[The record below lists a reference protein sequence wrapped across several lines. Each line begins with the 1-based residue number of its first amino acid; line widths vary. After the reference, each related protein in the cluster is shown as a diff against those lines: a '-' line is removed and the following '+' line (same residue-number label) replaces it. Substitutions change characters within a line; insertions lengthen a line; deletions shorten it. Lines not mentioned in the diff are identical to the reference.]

1 MLRTLMP
8 LKRTFKAEVP
18 LHQPTE
24 INSIGKDALSQLVHA
39 NDLKPCC
46 ALNVNVPVQAK
57 GVSIWAAL
65 RIPGVVSFALTLFF
79 SKLVAYTFL
88 YWLPFYLNSVD
99 IGGRRLTPKV
109 YWHLLTETRTPA

>member
-1 MLRTLMP
+1 
-8 LKRTFKAEVP
+8 LKASTSPGV
-18 LHQPTE
+18 L
-24 INSIGKDALSQLVHA
+24 
-39 NDLKPCC
+39 
-46 ALNVNVPVQAK
+46 VQAK

-65 RIPGVVSFALTLFF
+65 RIPGVMSFALTLFF

-109 YWHLLTETRTPA
+109 GCAALNS

>member
-1 MLRTLMP
+1 ML
-8 LKRTFKAEVP
+8 
-18 LHQPTE
+18 
-24 INSIGKDALSQLVHA
+24 
-39 NDLKPCC
+39 
-46 ALNVNVPVQAK
+46 VQAK

-65 RIPGVVSFALTLFF
+65 RIPGVMSFALTLFF

-109 YWHLLTETRTPA
+109 CCAALNS